1 MNEIIYIPS
10 PSSSITQTTT
20 WLRTTAP
27 LSLSRLLNHS
37 TWMSD
42 GLSLGMG
49 YIVAFSEARHLCLS
63 ILYQAH
69 KKHMYYWCIAA
80 DANVIQL
87 LQSIHIHV
95 DFLQ

>member
-1 MNEIIYIPS
+1 
-10 PSSSITQTTT
+10 
-20 WLRTTAP
+20 
-27 LSLSRLLNHS
+27 
-37 TWMSD
+37 
-42 GLSLGMG
+42 MG